1 MATGSQKGK
10 ATAVSR
16 DEETTKLLLSARGY
30 KGHLTRQLN
39 AVERT
44 LVAFSRSPSELTA
57 QEILEAVK
65 QAERTMANLQDK
77 MQALMESASSTED
90 FEVHE
95 SDLDSYFERLSRT
108 CLLYTSPSP
117 RDRG

>member
-10 ATAVSR
+10 AAAVSR

-30 KGHLTRQLN
+30 KGHLTRQIN
-39 AVERT
+39 TVEWT
-44 LVAFSRSPSELTA
+44 LVAFAQTQSELAA
-57 QEILEAVK
+57 QEILDAVK

-77 MQALMESASSTED
+77 MQALMETASSTED

-95 SDLDSYFERLSRT
+95 SDLESYF